1 MSENRVDRKLPRTG
15 AAAAALSG
23 VVDVN
28 TLDGERAQ
36 ALLPDEEAQ
45 DAAQRLYRRYGYR
58 FAKRS
63 FDIVFSLLVFL
74 LFWWLFLITA
84 IAIRL
89 DSPGP
94 AVFKQ
99 VRVGKDGKLFR
110 MWKFRSMY
118 MDAEERLEELQ
129 ELNEKDGPV
138 FKIKNDPRVTR
149 VGKWIR
155 KLSIDE
161 FPQFVNVLRGDI
173 SIVGPRPAL
182 PREVEQYTERQRQR
196 LLCPQGITCY
206 WQTRRNRDDISFDE
220 WVDLDLLYIE
230 QCSVKTDAK
239 LIIQTVGVAL
249 TAQGN

>member
-1 MSENRVDRKLPRTG
+1 MSESRVDRKLPKTG
-15 AAAAALSG
+15 GAVVPVSV

-28 TLDGERAQ
+28 TLDGEWSQALYPDEGAQ
-36 ALLPDEEAQ
+36 A
-45 DAAQRLYRRYGYR
+45 AAQRLYRRYGYR
-58 FAKRS
+58 FVKRS
-63 FDIVFSLLVFL
+63 SDIVFSLLVFI

-84 IAIRL
+84 IAIRI

-94 AVFKQ
+94 AIFKQ

-118 MDAEERLEELQ
+118 MDAEDRLDELQ
-129 ELNEKDGPV
+129 DLNEKDGPV
-138 FKIKNDPRVTR
+138 FKIKEDPRITR

-161 FPQFVNVLRGDI
+161 FPQFVNVLRGDM

-220 WVDLDLLYIE
+220 WVDLDLLYLE

-239 LIIQTVGVAL
+239 LIVQTVGVAL

>member
-1 MSENRVDRKLPRTG
+1 MG
-15 AAAAALSG
+15 AVL
-23 VVDVN
+23 DVN
-28 TLDGERAQ
+28 TLEGKWGQSAHGDQRAQ
-36 ALLPDEEAQ
+36 A
-45 DAAQRLYRRYGYR
+45 AAQRLYRRYGYR
-58 FAKRS
+58 FVKRS
-63 FDIVFSLLVFL
+63 FDILFSLLVFV
-74 LFWWLFLITA
+74 LFWWVFLIA
-84 IAIRL
+84 AVAIRL

-99 VRVGKDGKLFR
+99 WRVGKDGKLFR

-118 MDAEERLEELQ
+118 EDAEERLEELR

-138 FKIKNDPRVTR
+138 FKIKNDPRITR
-149 VGKWIR
+149 VGRIIR

-161 FPQFVNVLRGDI
+161 FPQFVNVLRGDM

-220 WVDLDLLYIE
+220 WVDLDLLYLE
-230 QCSVKTDAK
+230 QRSVRADLK

-249 TAQGN
+249 MAQGN

>member
-1 MSENRVDRKLPRTG
+1 MPKTGG
-15 AAAAALSG
+15 AAVPVSV

-28 TLDGERAQ
+28 TLDGEWSQALYPDKGAQ
-36 ALLPDEEAQ
+36 A
-45 DAAQRLYRRYGYR
+45 AARRLYRRYGYR
-58 FAKRS
+58 FVKRS
-63 FDIVFSLLVFL
+63 FDIVFSLLVFI

-84 IAIRL
+84 IAIRV
-89 DSPGP
+89 DTPGP
-94 AVFKQ
+94 AIFKQ

-118 MDAEERLEELQ
+118 MDAEDRLDELQ
-129 ELNEKDGPV
+129 DLNEKDGPV
-138 FKIKNDPRVTR
+138 FKIKDDPRITR

-161 FPQFVNVLRGDI
+161 FPQFVNVLRGDM

-220 WVDLDLLYIE
+220 WVDLDLLYLE
-230 QCSVKTDAK
+230 QCSVKADVK

>member
-1 MSENRVDRKLPRTG
+1 MPVQV
-15 AAAAALSG
+15 

-28 TLDGERAQ
+28 TLDGEWSQALYPDEGAQ
-36 ALLPDEEAQ
+36 A
-45 DAAQRLYRRYGYR
+45 AAQRLYRRYGYR
-58 FAKRS
+58 FVKRS
-63 FDIVFSLLVFL
+63 FDIGFSLLVFI

-84 IAIRL
+84 IAIRV

-94 AVFKQ
+94 AIFKQ

-118 MDAEERLEELQ
+118 MDAEDRLDELQ
-129 ELNEKDGPV
+129 DLNEKDGPV
-138 FKIKNDPRVTR
+138 FKIKDDPRITR

-161 FPQFVNVLRGDI
+161 FPQFVNVLRGDM

-220 WVDLDLLYIE
+220 WVDLDLLYLE

-239 LIIQTVGVAL
+239 LIVQTVGVAL

>member
-1 MSENRVDRKLPRTG
+1 MSV
-15 AAAAALSG
+15 

-28 TLDGERAQ
+28 TLDGEWGQ
-36 ALLPDEEAQ
+36 TSIPDEGAEA
-45 DAAQRLYRRYGYR
+45 AAQRLYHRYAYR
-58 FAKRS
+58 FVKRS
-63 FDIVFSLLVFL
+63 FDIVFSLLVFI

-84 IAIRL
+84 VSIRI

-118 MDAEERLEELQ
+118 MDAEDRLDELQ

-138 FKIKNDPRVTR
+138 FKIKDDPRITR
-149 VGKWIR
+149 VGKLIR

-161 FPQFVNVLRGDI
+161 FPQFVNVLRGDM

-230 QCSVKTDAK
+230 QRSVKTDAK
-239 LIIQTVGVAL
+239 LIVQTVGVAL